1 MLERIHKHFYIFSYL
16 GLMGVNMT
24 KYTYEKRAVEK
35 GYANR
40 TLYINLDEMRIEERP
55 VSQEMKE
62 KFIGGRGFCLYLMWH
77 ALPKEKKVKWDDNE
91 NCLCISSGPLGGTTI
106 YPGSGKSIATT
117 ISPLTDTVIDSN
129 VGGYFGPYLKFAG
142 FDALCIQGKAKK
154 DCVVF
159 INGDEGYV
167 EIVDAE
173 GLPKDTHLLEEL
185 LTEKYGGNNRKSV
198 SVVSSGSAAE
208 HILFGCLNFSWYDT
222 VLNMVRV
229 KQAGRGGTG
238 TVLRNKKVL
247 ALVVKYSA
255 LSVQSNNPADMKA
268 LQEAAKYHSSEIIEL
283 DPRQNQMRE
292 VGTTHLVSIMNDFDL
307 LPVHNFQY
315 GSHPDAKNLYASEF
329 RNYFGKNRN
338 NDSCWVGCAL
348 SCSHHVNNFV
358 PKTGPYAGKPV
369 LVDGPEY
376 ETIAGIGSN
385 CGVFDIEA
393 VIEGNFYCDT
403 YGIDTISFGTSL
415 AFAME
420 CYERGLINKEITQGL
435 ELKFGNKDAMLEIL
449 HQMARGEG
457 FGIILGMGVRKM
469 KDYFARH
476 GADRTLMND
485 IGMEVKGLEYSE
497 YVTKESLAQQGGY
510 ALALKGPQHDEA
522 WLIFLDMVKKLMPTF
537 EQKAEALYWFP
548 MWRTWFSLNGL
559 CKLPWNDV
567 VPEDNAQTKE
577 PAKVMKHVES
587 YAKYFSAVTGR
598 KVSADELIK
607 MSEVVYNFQRI
618 FNLRMGFGTRE
629 HDMPPY
635 RSVGPVTVEEYE
647 SRKERYD
654 AQLKELGYA
663 IEKMS
668 TAEKVKA
675 LRKHRMEQYEKL
687 CDAVYARRG
696 WDKNGVPTLKKIRE
710 LGIDY
715 PDVVELI
722 KKQKKRS
729 K

>member
-1 MLERIHKHFYIFSYL
+1 MVH
-16 GLMGVNMT
+16 
-24 KYTYEKRAVEK
+24 KYTYEKKPVEK
-35 GYANR
+35 GYAGR
-40 TLYINLDEMRIEERP
+40 TLYIDLSNQKVEEKPVTDEM
-55 VSQEMKE
+55 KN

-77 ALPKEKKVKWDDNE
+77 ALPWNKKVNWDMPE
-91 NCLCISSGPLGGTTI
+91 NCLCIASGPLGGTTI
-106 YPGSGKSIATT
+106 YPGSGKSIVTT
-117 ISPLTDTVIDSN
+117 ISPLTGTVVDSN

-142 FDALCIQGKAKK
+142 FDAICIQGKAKK
-154 DCVVF
+154 ECVIF

-167 EIVDAE
+167 EIVDAA
-173 GLPKDTHLLEEL
+173 GLPEDTHLLAEEL
-185 LTEKYGGNNRKSV
+185 TERYGGTNKKSV
-198 SVVSSGSAAE
+198 SVVSSGSAAK
-208 HILFGCLNFSWYDT
+208 HILYGCLNFSWFDT
-222 VLNMVRV
+222 VLNKVRV

-238 TVLRNKKVL
+238 TVLRNKNIL
-247 ALVVKYSA
+247 AIVVKRSDVT
-255 LSVQSNNPADMKA
+255 VQSNNPANMKA
-268 LQEAAKYHSSEIIEL
+268 LMEAGRYHSSEIREL
-283 DPRQNQMRE
+283 DPKQNQMRE
-292 VGTTHLVSIMNDFDL
+292 IGTTHLVSIMNDFDL

-315 GSHPDAKNLYASEF
+315 GSHPDAKNLYADEF
-329 RNYFGKNRN
+329 RKYFGKNKN
-338 NDSCWVGCAL
+338 NDSCWIGCAL
-348 SCSHHVNNFV
+348 SCAHHVNNFV
-358 PKTGPYAGKPV
+358 PKTGKYAGKPV

-385 CGVFDIEA
+385 CGIFDIEA

-403 YGIDTISFGTSL
+403 YGVDTISFGTSL

-420 CYERGLINKEITQGL
+420 CYERGLINKHVTEGI
-435 ELKFGNKDAMLEIL
+435 ELKFGNKEAMLELL
-449 HQMARGEG
+449 HQMSRGEG
-457 FGIILGMGVRKM
+457 FGKILGMGVRKM
-469 KDYFARH
+469 KEHFAKF
-476 GADRTLMND
+476 GADKKLMQD

-548 MWRTWFSLNGL
+548 MWRTWFGLNGL

-598 KVSADELIK
+598 NVSPDDLIK
-607 MSEVVYNFQRI
+607 MSEVVYNFQKI
-618 FNLRMGFGTRE
+618 FNLRMGYGTRE

-635 RSVGPVTVEEYE
+635 RSVGPVTKEEYE

-654 AQLKELGYA
+654 SQLRQLGYNVENMSTE
-663 IEKMS
+663 EKMN
-668 TAEKVKA
+668 E
-675 LRKHRMEQYEKL
+675 LRKYREEQYQKL

-696 WDKNGVPTLKKIRE
+696 WTRNGVPSIEKVKE

-715 PDVVELI
+715 PEVINLLEE
-722 KKQKKRS
+722 KGK
-729 K
+729 